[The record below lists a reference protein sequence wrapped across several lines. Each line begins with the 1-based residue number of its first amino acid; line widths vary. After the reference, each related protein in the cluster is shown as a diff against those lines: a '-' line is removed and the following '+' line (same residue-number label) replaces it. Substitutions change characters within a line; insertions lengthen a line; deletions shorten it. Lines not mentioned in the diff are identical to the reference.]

1 MSSGILTPL
10 QLIAGAGLLQNQ
22 GLSISPVLSAS
33 ADAYLA
39 TPLLAAYTDALDA
52 GAYEI
57 YNISGN
63 SVPAFTNAVPASY
76 SSYVITATAT
86 FSSITD
92 TTLVVNSTANIFP
105 NMVITGT
112 GFISGQTVI
121 SVDNST
127 TLTISATSDTTPSG
141 TLTFTGSWSDESM
154 TGLVLRQ
161 STADFGGD
169 LSKFIQ
175 ALNLVLAY
183 SDTSNLFIN
192 SAVNSQTY
200 LANTF
205 TTTNDSITGD
215 LTAVNLATSEFGR
228 DLENLGVLIDLNDL
242 ENLGS
247 PLALVQRLVAVAG
260 SAPILAV
267 AFLLEGVPQET
278 VVNIS
283 NPTLSVTDSVQ
294 KLMYQAMTKI
304 TGDALEQIL
313 SVLRVTT
320 TGIETVADLLN
331 PIKLFP
337 NSFQSLTAPTANG
350 PRAIYINSSGTVN
363 SSLVDELP
371 PYVINTIV

>member
-1 MSSGILTPL
+1 
-10 QLIAGAGLLQNQ
+10 
-22 GLSISPVLSAS
+22 V
-33 ADAYLA
+33 DAY
-39 TPLLAAYTDALDA
+39 TGNYSGTGNSSPQTTVTGLLAAIKIGGANVANVTILSNTVIANLQTLASNSCPALSDSVPTAYAGSLTVGINPPGFTGLLTTTANTYLGNGDLTKFVQAFSIAQSYTD
-52 GAYEI
+52 
-57 YNISGN
+57 
-63 SVPAFTNAVPASY
+63 
-76 SSYVITATAT
+76 
-86 FSSITD
+86 
-92 TTLVVNSTANIFP
+92 
-105 NMVITGT
+105 
-112 GFISGQTVI
+112 QT
-121 SVDNST
+121 
-127 TLTISATSDTTPSG
+127 
-141 TLTFTGSWSDESM
+141 
-154 TGLVLRQ
+154 
-161 STADFGGD
+161 
-169 LSKFIQ
+169 
-175 ALNLVLAY
+175 
-183 SDTSNLFIN
+183 NLFIN